1 MLLLIFGFLMIIYG
15 LGLYYQ
21 YKFKWLNTLP
31 VYILPKQLDNDL
43 ATKTK
48 IKSMKI
54 RLLWTIGLLAI
65 VLSTL
70 LPFLRMNYY
79 YLERI
84 LIVLLIIIYIGLEY
98 FIIETKILSKQPK
111 QDS

>member
-21 YKFKWLNTLP
+21 FKFQWLKLLP
-31 VYILPKQLDNDL
+31 VYILPKQLEADL
-43 ATKTK
+43 TTKTK
-48 IKSMKI
+48 VKSMKI
-54 RLLWTIGLLAI
+54 RLLWSIGLLAI

-84 LIVLLIIIYIGLEY
+84 LIVFLIIIYIGLEY
-98 FIIETKILSKQPK
+98 YIIETKILSKQPK